1 MRKTNPTKTLKD
13 LRPIEISTKRANRY
27 KKGMKL
33 SKIPGIKY
41 IFKHLFSPKT
51 STGSPIPINASLGT
65 YENQVLPLVITEYFI
80 KKASYIVLMDCPCRK
95 ANKCKDHD
103 YKIGCTWLGKAAAR
117 IEVKNFSGAHH
128 ATVEEALERER
139 LAYEN
144 GLVPHLGRLRA
155 DSWKYGVLPD
165 TGHFMSLC
173 HCCSCCC
180 ILSTIKYG
188 TSSIKKILKR
198 MEGVAVNVNR
208 DICVGCGEC
217 FKVCIYDAM
226 KMVDDKAK
234 IDQDTC
240 LGCGRCASK
249 CPNQAIT
256 IMIDDYSRID
266 ELIDR
271 IEAAVDVT

>member
-1 MRKTNPTKTLKD
+1 MRKTNETKTLKD

-198 MEGVAVNVNR
+198 MEGVTVNVNR
-208 DICVGCGEC
+208 DMCVGCGEC

>member
-1 MRKTNPTKTLKD
+1 MRKTNETKTLKD

-188 TSSIKKILKR
+188 TSAIKKILKR
-198 MEGVAVNVNR
+198 MEGVTVNVNR